1 MKLKNVKFG
10 TKCIL
15 KTSTY
20 NRYGFNVGDEVL
32 IHVTKYTPAENIGVI
47 KMGGNGHKFGGIL
60 DAKHIPT
67 IPKGYTGLWVKPE
80 ELKRVKDSK

>member
-15 KTSTY
+15 KSDQCFG
-20 NRYGFNVGDEVL
+20 RFSAGMEVT
-32 IHVTKYTPAENIGVI
+32 IHVTKPTPSGNIGVI
-47 KMGGNGHKFGGIL
+47 TVGGQGHHFLGVLNPKY
-60 DAKHIPT
+60 IPP
-67 IPKGYTGLWVKPE
+67 IPEGFTGFWVKPE

>member
-15 KTSTY
+15 KESFEPML
-20 NRYGFNVGDEVL
+20 GFNVGDEVL
-32 IHVTKYTPAENIGVI
+32 IHVTVPLGSGRIGVV
-47 KMGGNGHKFGGIL
+47 KRGGGGHSFRGFG
-60 DAKHIPT
+60 KYIPP
-67 IPKGYTGLWVKPE
+67 IPEGYTGLWVKPE

>member
-15 KTSTY
+15 KSEQGLAEFSAGT
-20 NRYGFNVGDEVL
+20 EVT
-32 IHVTKYTPAENIGVI
+32 IHVTKLTPSGNIGVI
-47 KMGGNGHKFGGIL
+47 TLGDRGHSFLGVISPKY
-60 DAKHIPT
+60 IPP
-67 IPKGYTGLWVKPE
+67 IPEGYTGLWVKPE

>member
-15 KTSTY
+15 KTSNY
-20 NRYGFNVGDEVL
+20 KEYRFNAGDVVL
-32 IHVTKYTPAENIGVI
+32 IHVTKLTPAGSIGVI
-47 KMGGNGHKFGGIL
+47 KIGGNGHEFRAVL
-60 DAKHIPT
+60 DDAHIPP
-67 IPKGYTGLWVKPE
+67 IPDGCTGLWVKIE

>member
-15 KTSTY
+15 KSDQGCE
-20 NRYGFNVGDEVL
+20 GFFSGTEVT
-32 IHVTKYTPAENIGVI
+32 IHVTKLTPAGNIGVI
-47 KMGGNGHKFGGIL
+47 TMGSHGHAFQGIL
-60 DAKHIPT
+60 ADKYIPP
-67 IPKGYTGLWVKPE
+67 IPEGYTGRWVKPE